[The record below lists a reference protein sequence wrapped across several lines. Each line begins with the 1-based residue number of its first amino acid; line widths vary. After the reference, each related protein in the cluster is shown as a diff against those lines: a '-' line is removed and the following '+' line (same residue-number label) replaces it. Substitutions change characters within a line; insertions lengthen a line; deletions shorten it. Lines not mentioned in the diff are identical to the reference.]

1 MTPIQQRLR
10 LLSIVE
16 SRDQKWQERAAEI
29 DVMNRVELSA
39 LVRDLIDENSFL
51 CRQYASVI
59 VGDPGQYLN

>member
-16 SRDQKWQERAAEI
+16 SRDQKWQARAAQI
-29 DVMNRVELSA
+29 DLMNRVELSA

-59 VGDPGQYLN
+59 AGDPGQYLN